1 MKGPGNVMLIQ
12 KRIQMVDTFIH
23 QEYSSKY
30 VHGGK
35 VVFFYMVGETELSVW
50 NFHINQLIT
59 SYCCKI
65 AQRE

>member
-1 MKGPGNVMLIQ
+1 MLIQ